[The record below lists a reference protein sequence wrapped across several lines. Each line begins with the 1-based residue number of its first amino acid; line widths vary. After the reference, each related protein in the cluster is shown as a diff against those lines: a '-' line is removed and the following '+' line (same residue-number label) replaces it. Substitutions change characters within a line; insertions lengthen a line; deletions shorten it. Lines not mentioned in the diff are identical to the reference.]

1 MPSLVYID
9 QHFHVWLLAVKA
21 AGEKYADAGAAAV
34 RKATANADDDA
45 EPICAAAALPRKRN
59 FAGFDETLHH
69 HNMPKDAGEKAN
81 AKTAEAAAS
90 ASTAGEKPNAK
101 TAEAAAFASTASKR
115 IASTASKE
123 ADAKSVEAAAS
134 ASTAGE
140 KANAQTAESA
150 AYASMAL

>member
-21 AGEKYADAGAAAV
+21 AGKKYADAGAAAV
-34 RKATANADDDA
+34 RKATADADDDA

-69 HNMPKDAGEKAN
+69 HNMPKDADEKAN

-101 TAEAAAFASTASKR
+101 TAEAAAFASTASK
-115 IASTASKE
+115 E

-140 KANAQTAESA
+140 KANAQTAESG